1 MLYIDIIFIIIFSLY
16 LYWLWGLLRA
26 LKSDAPY
33 VPIGNETL
41 EKMIDMV
48 QTKAGAL
55 WVDLG
60 SGDGRVLI
68 AACKKYRVQGLGVER
83 IAPLR
88 LYSRLKIFLAGESRR
103 IKIQSG
109 DFFSYDLSTAD
120 IVSFYLL
127 PETAERLFT
136 KLQKELKPG
145 AQLIFHRYPIPGLVL
160 MQENILNKLYLAT
173 APLKRNAV

>member
-1 MLYIDIIFIIIFSLY
+1 MLALVNPKPGD
-16 LYWLWGLLRA
+16 LW
-26 LKSDAPY
+26 
-33 VPIGNETL
+33 I
-41 EKMIDMV
+41 
-48 QTKAGAL
+48 
-55 WVDLG
+55 DLG

-68 AACKKYRVQGLGVER
+68 AACKKYRMQGLGIER

-88 LYSRLKIFLAGESRR
+88 LYSRLKVFLAGESRR

-127 PETAERLFT
+127 PEAAERLLA

-160 MQENILNKLYLAT
+160 TQENILNKLYLAT
-173 APLKRNAV
+173 APLKRNAA